1 MSLLL
6 KNCRIVLTRN
16 SCEYS
21 ILQNVDIFINE
32 NRIEEIGK
40 NLKEKTDEIIDCS
53 NKLVMPGLINMH
65 THSPMILLRGYR
77 DDQELY
83 DWLNDVWAVERKLKP
98 KDIYIGTLMACL
110 EMIKTGTVCF
120 VDMYFHMN
128 EVARAVE
135 ETGIKAFLGYGMIDM
150 WDKEKREF
158 EIKETL
164 RFIKSIKDKETIKP
178 VVAPHGVYTCS
189 KELLLEAK
197 RISEEFN
204 IPLTIHLSET
214 RKEVYDTWKR
224 YGKRPVEF
232 LDEIKFLGKN
242 VIAFHCSWVTKQE
255 IKILARNDVTVVSCP
270 TSNMKLATGGAFPY
284 REFKEA
290 RANICLGTDGACSN
304 NSLDMFREMKF
315 FALMQKWFRWNGRE
329 ITAQECL
336 NLTTINPAKVLNLN
350 SGSIEE
356 GKVADIITLD
366 LNHFSLLPVKNIIS
380 NLVYSTAGDCVS
392 DIIINGELIIRDKK
406 VLTVN
411 EEKIK
416 EKFEKTVEKLL
427 D

>member
-1 MSLLL
+1 MDMLL
-6 KNCRIVLTRN
+6 KNCKVVITQNKDRQ
-16 SCEYS
+16 
-21 ILQNVDIFINE
+21 ILKNVDILITGNK
-32 NRIEEIGK
+32 IEKIGK
-40 NLKEKTDEIIDCS
+40 EINTNVDEIIDCS

-83 DWLNDVWAVERKLKP
+83 DWLSDVWAIERKLKP
-98 KDIYIGTLMACL
+98 RDIYVGALMACL
-110 EMIKTGTVCF
+110 EMIKTGTICF

-135 ETGIKAFLGYGMIDM
+135 EIGLKAFLGYGMIDM
-150 WDKEKREF
+150 WDEEKREF

-164 RFIKSIKDKETIKP
+164 RFIKSIKDKENIKP

-232 LDEIKFLGKN
+232 LEEIGFLGKN

-255 IKILARNDVTVVSCP
+255 IKILAKSNVTVVSCP

-290 RANICLGTDGACSN
+290 GANICLGTDGACSN
-304 NSLDMFREMKF
+304 NSLDMFQEMKF
-315 FALMQKWFRWNGRE
+315 FALMQKWFRWNGKE
-329 ITAQECL
+329 VTAQECL
-336 NLTTINPAKVLNLN
+336 DLTTVNPAKALNLN
-350 SGSIEE
+350 SGSVEE
-356 GKVADIITLD
+356 GKVADIITLNLD
-366 LNHFSLLPVKNIIS
+366 HFSLLPTKNVIS
-380 NLVYSTAGDCVS
+380 NLVYSATGNCVS
-392 DIIINGELIIRDKK
+392 DVIINGKIIIRDGEL
-406 VLTVN
+406 LTVN

-416 EKFEKTVEKLL
+416 EKFEKAVKKLY
-427 D
+427 